1 MNRLQRI
8 GVLGLSA
15 VKARGE
21 AERTG
26 CGLAGLG
33 ERLRAIGAT
42 TKCRCERV
50 RLGLSGVGTLHQ

>member
-1 MNRLQRI
+1 MNRPQRI

-26 CGLAGLG
+26 CGVAGRG
-33 ERLRAIGAT
+33 EQLRALCSAME
-42 TKCRCERV
+42 CRYERV
-50 RLGLSGVGTLHQ
+50 RLGLRGVETVHQ